1 MVLYMSC
8 ILTLS
13 VFATSDMSTIMG
25 KNRSCSGHIILAN
38 FRFSFMEV
46 YRNNGE
52 GRRKYYKQH
61 QHKHK

>member
-13 VFATSDMSTIMG
+13 GIATSDMLTIMG
-25 KNRSCSGHIILAN
+25 KNRSCSWYIIQTN

-46 YRNNGE
+46 YKNIILSG
-52 GRRKYYKQH
+52 GMA
-61 QHKHK
+61 